1 MFRSKPSLPPRLSE
15 AAHLLPLISGH
26 LDASAWRHPY
36 RASLH
41 LLPIVED
48 GLFGYELVPDR
59 DTHTYVIIGRN
70 AEGRPSLR
78 TVSYHSGGPEML
90 QLVAVQGRLLS
101 RSQRASRYSVQSR
114 DAVFADWHAAANA
127 ACAQLRMLFP
137 QLDREAVNAP
147 QHAHRHLEEALRIA
161 HSHLARFDPSVE
173 FFGLPNEAQLGFPL
187 SGVNGE
193 GGELAFRE
201 PDTWILRWQ
210 SGNEVVAQSWSI
222 EARHAAGVPTQHGA
236 RSLPDRR
243 IHRRRATDRGQA
255 PMAWLGGERRRRY
268 GRRARDRMSN

>member
-1 MFRSKPSLPPRLSE
+1 MFRSKPGLPPRLSE

-36 RASLH
+36 CASLQ

-48 GLFGYELVPDR
+48 GLFGYELVPAR

-78 TVSYHSGGPEML
+78 TVSYGSGGSEVL
-90 QLVAVQGRLLS
+90 QMVAVQGRLLS
-101 RSQRASRYSVQSR
+101 RHERALRYSVKSR

-137 QLDREAVNAP
+137 QLDDAPANTP

-193 GGELAFRE
+193 RGLAFRA

-210 SGNEVVAQSWSI
+210 SANEVVGQSWSI
-222 EARHAAGVPTQHGA
+222 EARHAAGARTQHDA
-236 RSLPDRR
+236 RSFPDRR
-243 IHRRRATDRGQA
+243 IHRRRATDRG
-255 PMAWLGGERRRRY
+255 
-268 GRRARDRMSN
+268 